1 MAIMA
6 VRRGDRAL
14 LNTEAVDPAE
24 RYIAVNAMS
33 FENGELENVAV
44 QIGLQFA
51 AIVSRQSR
59 PKCTRNN
66 LVRDQ
71 ATDPYLLMFVRHHKI
86 GSRNNFEFHG
96 VVANRNDRLARSK
109 KIACDQ
115 LTIFD
120 HTMYGTFLEIT
131 QQNNIG

>member
-6 VRRGDRAL
+6 VRRGNCAL
-14 LNTEAVDPAE
+14 LDTEAMNPAE
-24 RYIAVNAMS
+24 RYIAVNTMS

-51 AIVSRQSR
+51 TIVGRQSR
-59 PKCTRNN
+59 PECTRHN

-71 ATDPYLLMFVRHHKI
+71 ASDPYLLTFVRHTKI
-86 GSRNNFEFHG
+86 GRRHNFKFQRAE
-96 VVANRNDRLARSK
+96 ANRNHRLAHGK

-131 QQNNIG
+131 QQYNIG

>member
-14 LNTEAVDPAE
+14 LDTEAMDPAE

-86 GSRNNFEFHG
+86 GRRDNFKSHRAE
-96 VVANRNDRLARSK
+96 ANCTHRLARGK

-115 LTIFD
+115 LTI
-120 HTMYGTFLEIT
+120 
-131 QQNNIG
+131 

>member
-1 MAIMA
+1 MAIVA

-14 LNTEAVDPAE
+14 LDTETMNPAE

-51 AIVSRQSR
+51 AIVGRQSR
-59 PKCTRNN
+59 PKCTRHN

-71 ATDPYLLMFVRHHKI
+71 TTDPYLLTFVRHHKI
-86 GSRNNFEFHG
+86 SCRNDFEFHR
-96 VVANRNDRLARSK
+96 VEANWSHRLARGK
-109 KIACDQ
+109 KVVCDQ

-120 HTMYGTFLEIT
+120 HTMHGTSLEII
-131 QQNNIG
+131 QQNN

>member
-6 VRRGDRAL
+6 VRRGNRAL
-14 LNTEAVDPAE
+14 PDAEAMDPAE

-51 AIVSRQSR
+51 AIVGRQSR

-86 GSRNNFEFHG
+86 SCRNDFEFHRAE
-96 VVANRNDRLARSK
+96 ANRNHRLARGK

-120 HTMYGTFLEIT
+120 HTMYGTSLEIT